1 MLNFIASSDIGGTF
15 TDTTILDDKGILS
28 RYKSST
34 VPSDPVQGVL
44 ATFEL
49 AAEERKLSLPDFL
62 GRLRLFS
69 HGTTIATNSVLTR
82 NGAKV
87 GVIHTQ
93 GFGDTLFIM
102 KAYKST
108 GLDEAPRKN
117 FRKLTK
123 PIPFLERTMVRE
135 VPERVDYKG
144 EAILKLD
151 ERAARAAVKSLIASG
166 AEAIA
171 VSLLWSFKY
180 PDHERRIR
188 DIILEE
194 DPDMFVTLSSDILPR
209 LGEYARSQTAV
220 LNAFLGPK
228 VKKAMTSLDSSMR
241 AAGLPHGPLLMRS
254 SGGVM
259 AASKAAEEAVGILL
273 SGPVGGVVGAQ
284 LIGEMVG
291 NGNVIST
298 DMGGTSFDVGLIVDG
313 RPLIQR
319 ETFME
324 RQPLAVPSVTVDTIG
339 AGGGSIAIVEGGRLR
354 VGPESAGAVPG
365 PVCYGA
371 GGTEPTVTDADVVL
385 GIVNPD
391 NFLGGRMK
399 LRSDLSRLAIEEKI
413 AKPLGI
419 SVEEAASGI
428 KRIVDSRMADLVRH
442 STIHRGYDPR
452 DFVLVAFGGAGPMH
466 SYSFGQD
473 LGVKSVVVP
482 RTASV
487 LSAHGILI
495 SDLVVTKET
504 SQSIISPP
512 GSEDFSKFMKAE
524 DINNIFESLQAS
536 AIEDLSAQGVAVDR
550 VSFERYVDMRFR
562 PQIFD
567 LSVDLQTF
575 PLHDADVDALVEH
588 FIESYE
594 ARFGSGSSFRTA
606 GIDMSAFRL
615 VATSKLDRFDQ
626 AQAKPAGKAVMTPT
640 GTRKLYESGKWHTAS
655 IYDERA
661 VQAGAAIVG
670 PAIVELDDTTIV
682 IGPSQQ
688 AAVDQYLNIIIKT
701 N

>member
-1 MLNFIASSDIGGTF
+1 MEAFFTSSDIGGTF
-15 TDTTILDDKGILS
+15 TDTTVLDSAGNLA

-34 VPSDPVQGVL
+34 VPSDPVKGVL

-49 AAEERKLSLPDFL
+49 AAENRGLSLRDFL
-62 GRLRLFS
+62 GKIRLFS

-82 NGAKV
+82 RGAKV
-87 GVIHTQ
+87 GMIHTK

-102 KAYKST
+102 RAYKST
-108 GLDEAPRKN
+108 GLEEAERKN
-117 FRKLTK
+117 FRKLVK
-123 PIPFLERTMVRE
+123 PRPFVDRTMVRE
-135 VPERVDYKG
+135 VPERVDYNG
-144 EAILKLD
+144 RPILLLD
-151 ERAARAAVKSLIASG
+151 ENATRTAVKELVAAG

-180 PDHERRIR
+180 PHHERRIR
-188 DIILEE
+188 EIVEE
-194 DPDMFVTLSSDILPR
+194 EAPGIFVTLSSDILPR

-228 VKKAMTSLDSSMR
+228 VKTAMTSLDVSMR
-241 AAGLPHGPLLMRS
+241 QAGLPREPLLMRS

-259 AASKAAEEAVGILL
+259 IANKAAEEAVGILL

-284 LIGEMVG
+284 LVGEMVG
-291 NGNVIST
+291 SRNVISA
-298 DMGGTSFDVGLIVDG
+298 DMGGTSFDVGLVVDG

-339 AGGGSIAIVEGGRLR
+339 AGGGSIAVVEDGRLR
-354 VGPESAGAVPG
+354 VGPESAGADPG

-385 GIVNPD
+385 GVVNPD

-399 LRSDLSRLAIEEKI
+399 LKADLARIAIEEKI
-413 AKPLGI
+413 AKPLDI

-428 KRIVDSRMADLVRH
+428 KRIIDSRMADLLRH
-442 STIHRGYDPR
+442 STVHRGYDPR
-452 DFVLVAFGGAGPMH
+452 NFVLVAFGGAAPMH
-466 SYSFGQD
+466 SYSFGRD
-473 LGVKSVVVP
+473 LGVKRIIVP

-487 LSAHGILI
+487 LSAHGILL

-504 SQSIISPP
+504 ATSIISPP
-512 GSEDFSKFMKAE
+512 GSDEFSKFMKAE
-524 DINNIFESLQAS
+524 EINRIFEDLQRR
-536 AIEDLSAQGVAVDR
+536 AIDDLSSQGVPIEEVT
-550 VSFERYVDMRFR
+550 FERYVDMRFR

-567 LSVDLQTF
+567 LSVDLQTY
-575 PLHDADVDALVEH
+575 PLRDKDVDALVEH

-615 VATSKLDRFDQ
+615 VATSKFNRIGI
-626 AQAKPAGKAVMTPT
+626 AKAAASSNESMRPS
-640 GTRKLYESGKWHTAS
+640 GTRQLYEGGKWHTAS

-661 VQAGAAIVG
+661 VKAGGTIVG

-688 AAVDQYLNIIIKT
+688 AKVDQFLNIIIET